1 MDTPNPPEN
10 LGKGSG
16 TSRPDRRGAFLLLF
30 FCLLAVGAGNTMLT
44 SAVLPPLTR
53 ELKLPDWTAGA
64 IFSLSAAV
72 WVVTAPY
79 WGAKSNQWGRRRV
92 AAIGM
97 LGFAASMFFFALV
110 SGLALVGWISNWVLI
125 FVLLLVAR
133 TLFGVFG
140 SATNPAAQAYVAD
153 RTSREERMDEIAT
166 LTSGFTLGQMAGP
179 AAAAV
184 LITGGAMLSPA
195 IGLLAPVVMITV
207 IATIIAWLV
216 FTRLPETR
224 APRADAGH
232 GPASG
237 AKGLWRHPT
246 IFPFLFYAVGL
257 SLVTGVLSQTF
268 PYAIM
273 DRMNAPGAASAQFT
287 GPAMTLGAM
296 ATLISQLV
304 LIPRMKL
311 SVRSLMVYGA
321 IMLAMASLF
330 MVWAQDFALFAF
342 AMILFGFGQ
351 GFARPGFS
359 AGASL
364 AATHEQQGDVAGLV
378 TAANGMGFVISPLF
392 GLWMYEYVSDQAPF
406 IFCTGVVV
414 LMAFYAWFTA
424 PRDRG
429 GGRNDVV
436 AGAVAKD
443 KPPQ

>member
-1 MDTPNPPEN
+1 
-10 LGKGSG
+10 
-16 TSRPDRRGAFLLLF
+16 
-30 FCLLAVGAGNTMLT
+30 MLT

-64 IFSLSAAV
+64 IFSLSAAI

-79 WGAKSNQWGRRRV
+79 WGAKSNSWGRRKV

-97 LGFAASMFFFALV
+97 FGFAASMFFFALTAMA
-110 SGLALVGWISNWVLI
+110 ALLGWISNWILV
-125 FVLLLVAR
+125 FVLLLTAR

-153 RTSREERMDEIAT
+153 RTTREERMDEIAT

-179 AAAAV
+179 AAAAA
-184 LITGGAMLSPA
+184 LITAGALLSPT
-195 IGLLAPVVMITV
+195 IGLLAPVALITV
-207 IATIIAWLV
+207 IAAIIGWLV
-216 FTRLPETR
+216 LAKLPEHR
-224 APRADAGH
+224 SPRADAGITR
-232 GPASG
+232 SG
-237 AKGLWRHPT
+237 AKGLWRHPN
-246 IFPFLFYAVGL
+246 IFPYLLYAVGL

-273 DRMNAPGAASAQFT
+273 DRMGVTGAISAQYT
-287 GPAMTLGAM
+287 GPAMTMGAM

-304 LIPRMKL
+304 LTPRMKL
-311 SVRSLMVYGA
+311 PIRSLMVYGA
-321 IMLAMASLF
+321 IMLGMASLF

-378 TAANGMGFVISPLF
+378 TAANGMGFVISPVF
-392 GLWMYEYVSDQAPF
+392 GLWMYEAVSSESPF
-406 IFCTGVVV
+406 IFCAVLVV
-414 LMAFYAWFTA
+414 LMAVYAWFKA
-424 PRDRG
+424 RRG
-429 GGRNDVV
+429 ETGRNKAVTD
-436 AGAVAKD
+436 AVAKD
-443 KPPQ
+443 NAPD

>member
-1 MDTPNPPEN
+1 
-10 LGKGSG
+10 
-16 TSRPDRRGAFLLLF
+16 
-30 FCLLAVGAGNTMLT
+30 MLT

-64 IFSLSAAV
+64 IFSLSAAI

-79 WGAKSNQWGRRRV
+79 WGAKSNSWGRRKV

-97 LGFAASMFFFALV
+97 FGFAASMFFFALTAMA
-110 SGLALVGWISNWVLI
+110 ALLGWISNWILV
-125 FVLLLVAR
+125 FVLLLTAR

-153 RTSREERMDEIAT
+153 RTTREERMDEIAT

-179 AAAAV
+179 AAAAA
-184 LITGGAMLSPA
+184 LITAGAILSPT
-195 IGLLAPVVMITV
+195 IGLLAPVALITV
-207 IATIIAWLV
+207 IAAIIGWLV
-216 FTRLPETR
+216 LTKLPENR
-224 APRADAGH
+224 SPRADAGITR
-232 GPASG
+232 SG
-237 AKGLWRHPT
+237 AKGLWRHPN
-246 IFPFLFYAVGL
+246 IFPYLLYAVGL

-273 DRMNAPGAASAQFT
+273 DRMGVTGAISAQYT
-287 GPAMTLGAM
+287 GPAMTMGAM

-311 SVRSLMVYGA
+311 PIRSLMVYGA
-321 IMLAMASLF
+321 IMLGMASLF

-378 TAANGMGFVISPLF
+378 TAANGMGFVISPVF
-392 GLWMYEYVSDQAPF
+392 GLWMYEVVSSEAPF
-406 IFCTGVVV
+406 IFCTVLVV
-414 LMAFYAWFTA
+414 LMAIYAWFKA
-424 PRDRG
+424 KRG
-429 GGRNDVV
+429 ETGRNKAVTD
-436 AGAVAKD
+436 AVAKD
-443 KPPQ
+443 NAPD

>member
-1 MDTPNPPEN
+1 
-10 LGKGSG
+10 
-16 TSRPDRRGAFLLLF
+16 
-30 FCLLAVGAGNTMLT
+30 MLT

-64 IFSLSAAV
+64 IFSLSAAI

-79 WGAKSNQWGRRRV
+79 WGAKSNSWGRRKV

-97 LGFAASMFFFALV
+97 FGFAASMFFFALTAMA
-110 SGLALVGWISNWVLI
+110 ALLGWISNWVLV
-125 FVLLLVAR
+125 FVLLLTAR

-153 RTSREERMDEIAT
+153 RTTREERMDEIAT

-179 AAAAV
+179 AAAAA
-184 LITGGAMLSPA
+184 LITAGALLSPTV
-195 IGLLAPVVMITV
+195 GLLAPVALITV
-207 IATIIAWLV
+207 IAAIVGWLV
-216 FTRLPETR
+216 LARLPENR
-224 APRADAGH
+224 SPRADAGITR
-232 GPASG
+232 SG
-237 AKGLWRHPT
+237 AKGLWRHPA
-246 IFPFLFYAVGL
+246 IFPYLLYAVGL

-273 DRMNAPGAASAQFT
+273 DRMGVAGAISAQYT
-287 GPAMTLGAM
+287 GPAMTMGAM

-311 SVRSLMVYGA
+311 PIRSLMVYGA
-321 IMLAMASLF
+321 IMLGIASLC

-378 TAANGMGFVISPLF
+378 TAANGMGFVISPVF
-392 GLWMYEYVSDQAPF
+392 GLWMYEAVSSEAPF
-406 IFCTGVVV
+406 IFCAVLVVF
-414 LMAFYAWFTA
+414 MAIYAWIKA
-424 PRDRG
+424 QRG
-429 GGRNDVV
+429 EAGRNKAVTD
-436 AGAVAKD
+436 AVAKD
-443 KPPQ
+443 NAPD